1 MSERKFI
8 SDNSA
13 LVSRTS
19 LVLSISLMT
28 IIFSNAFL
36 SNEMDRS
43 KVSDEVPVL
52 SAPVEGVWRVINSP
66 GHEPF
71 AYDLAAVNPDTETT
85 VSKSRFAHI
94 FGQLSP
100 KDFYS
105 WQKSVK
111 SPISGTVMEV
121 SDEVP
126 DREALNLIL
135 DLGRMFTSRPDLTAD
150 DIRPFAGNYII
161 IEAKGF
167 YVFVAHLRSKSIL
180 VQAGDRV
187 SAGQI
192 LGEVGNSGFTLEPHL
207 HIQLVDQ
214 VDDLLAA
221 AVLPFHIDS
230 FEILVDGVWNPSS
243 KGCLPKGKIVRFQ

>member
-1 MSERKFI
+1 MSEQKFVG
-8 SDNSA
+8 DNSA
-13 LVSRTS
+13 LVTRRS
-19 LVLSISLMT
+19 LVLSITLMT
-28 IIFSNAFL
+28 IIFGYASL
-36 SNEMDRS
+36 SNEIDRFE
-43 KVSDEVPVL
+43 VSDEVPVL

-71 AYDLAAVNPDTETT
+71 AYDLAAVNPDTGAT
-85 VSKSRFAHI
+85 VSKSRLAHI
-94 FGQLSP
+94 FGQLSA

-111 SPISGTVMEV
+111 SPLSGTVMEV

-126 DREALNLIL
+126 DRESLNLIL
-135 DLGRMFTSRPDLTAD
+135 DFGRMFTSRPDLTAD

-207 HIQLVDQ
+207 HIQLVNQ

-221 AVLPFHIDS
+221 TVLPFHIDS
-230 FEILVDGVWNPSS
+230 FEVMADGVWNPSIQGS
-243 KGCLPKGKIVRFQ
+243 LPKDKIVRFD